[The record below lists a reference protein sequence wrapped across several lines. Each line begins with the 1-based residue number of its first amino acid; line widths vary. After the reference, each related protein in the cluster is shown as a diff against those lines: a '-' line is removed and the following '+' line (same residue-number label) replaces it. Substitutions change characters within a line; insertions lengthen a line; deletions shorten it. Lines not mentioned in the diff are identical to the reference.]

1 MVFVEASDWTMDI
14 EVDLRRAFA
23 GGVLGTLVAAIG
35 AYAVGH
41 LSGAEAK
48 LLMETT
54 LPRTQALAG
63 TVILASATILALM
76 LTLLGVSTGAD
87 SDIKP
92 GHYQRVRQIA
102 LVDAIVFSFAM
113 VVNLILNVPFV
124 ESNELPTQW
133 YNVLYYV
140 ALGTASL
147 MGGALISIVL
157 MIYNTVSDVI
167 QLVGVDSADH
177 AGSDSEEEKEERE
190 EAEGRGR

>member
-1 MVFVEASDWTMDI
+1 MEGSNWTIDL
-14 EVDLRRAFA
+14 EVDLRRALS
-23 GGVLGTLVAAIG
+23 GGILGALVTAIG
-35 AYAVGH
+35 AYVVGH

-54 LPRTQALAG
+54 LPRTQSLAG
-63 TVILASATILALM
+63 TIILASATILALM

-102 LVDAIVFSFAM
+102 FFDAIVFSFAM
-113 VVNLILNVPFV
+113 VINLILNVPFV
-124 ESNELPTQW
+124 ESNEVPTQW
-133 YNVLYYV
+133 YNVIYYV
-140 ALGTASL
+140 SLGAASL
-147 MGGALISIVL
+147 MGGALISIVV

-177 AGSDSEEEKEERE
+177 ARSISQEEKEKRE
-190 EAEGRGR
+190 EAESRQ